1 METRF
6 ALTAPTVSGGASWR
20 GEIQRGVAN
29 TKWVGVET
37 ENRSTVCASVA
48 RRGVGR
54 YSPARQLKDIVR
66 GDAGGRYWS
75 RAPCTVAARLCQEG
89 SGRMSSFDIFRPF
102 LPPKGETYTWK
113 PSPQISSPTR
123 GHRRPASF
131 HRLCSALRQPRG
143 FLGCQKPRAWAL
155 VRARPG
161 QEQRVGRGCDGCL
174 ELCEATQQKGAWG
187 RGVYARVD
195 RSSLSHGISGHPR
208 GILM

>member
-1 METRF
+1 ME
-6 ALTAPTVSGGASWR
+6 AP
-20 GEIQRGVAN
+20 
-29 TKWVGVET
+29 
-37 ENRSTVCASVA
+37 
-48 RRGVGR
+48 
-54 YSPARQLKDIVR
+54 
-66 GDAGGRYWS
+66 
-75 RAPCTVAARLCQEG
+75 
-89 SGRMSSFDIFRPF
+89 RP
-102 LPPKGETYTWK
+102 PPT
-113 PSPQISSPTR
+113 ISSPTR

-161 QEQRVGRGCDGCL
+161 QEQHVGRGCDGCL

-195 RSSLSHGISGHPR
+195 RSSLSHGISGHPG